1 VFAGRKVRDSMAD
14 NGSLASLHTALIDAS
29 NGYDEAIRDADQP
42 ELKAIFGRLKLAH
55 EKAHAE
61 LHHLLLA
68 RGLKPD
74 DGGSFMS
81 TVHKTIISVRS
92 AVTGLNDEA
101 LSAFAE
107 GEERIVEDYNR
118 AIEGNRDDAAVV
130 GLLERQK
137 EALKDEIRVMRAT
150 ADGKLG

>member
-1 VFAGRKVRDSMAD
+1 
-14 NGSLASLHTALIDAS
+14 
-29 NGYDEAIRDADQP
+29 
-42 ELKAIFGRLKLAH
+42 
-55 EKAHAE
+55 
-61 LHHLLLA
+61 
-68 RGLKPD
+68 
-74 DGGSFMS
+74 MS

-107 GEERIVEDYNR
+107 GEE
-118 AIEGNRDDAAVV
+118 AVV

-150 ADGKLG
+150 ADGNLG

>member
-1 VFAGRKVRDSMAD
+1 MAD

-118 AIEGNRDDAAVV
+118 ANR
-130 GLLERQK
+130 G
-137 EALKDEIRVMRAT
+137 
-150 ADGKLG
+150 

>member
-1 VFAGRKVRDSMAD
+1 MAD
-14 NGSLASLHTALIDAS
+14 NGSLGSLHTALIDVS
-29 NGYDEAIRDADQP
+29 NGYDEAIRDAEQP
-42 ELKAIFGRLKLAH
+42 ELKAIFSRLKLAH
-55 EKAHAE
+55 ERAHAE
-61 LHHLLLA
+61 LHNLLLA

>member
-1 VFAGRKVRDSMAD
+1 
-14 NGSLASLHTALIDAS
+14 
-29 NGYDEAIRDADQP
+29 
-42 ELKAIFGRLKLAH
+42 
-55 EKAHAE
+55 
-61 LHHLLLA
+61 
-68 RGLKPD
+68 
-74 DGGSFMS
+74 
-81 TVHKTIISVRS
+81 VRS

-107 GEERIVEDYNR
+107 GEERIVEDYNS
-118 AIEGNRDDAAVV
+118 AIEDNRDDAAVV